1 MTFIPTIVLSTLI
14 LVAPLGV
21 AGQNIGI
28 GLAVV
33 LFAVF
38 SKNHRGRSLKK
49 VLRLPFYGQFTALS
63 LLLVVPILS
72 ATITQGN
79 TKEASG
85 FLLGYLLVLAVF
97 YMALGLAKA
106 QFKETFLLKL
116 ASLVLA
122 VIGLISLSQFL
133 IGWKL
138 DGIEITHQIKR
149 AQGFYSHPLTLAYA
163 SLIIVP
169 TVVARLAV
177 YPKDTK
183 SILMALSTLCIVI
196 TSQSITVI
204 VLTGVISLGIAFKL
218 LKPKQFGILCAIG
231 SILAVLA
238 VSIPNPVSEKFQKVL
253 SGERSDHETPYPD
266 DRIAFWHA
274 HWEMFKDAPI
284 LGHGSGIT
292 KDMRRPY
299 YEKIGL
305 GSIKRMYEAHN
316 MYLQTAVEGG
326 FLAVIGLVSF
336 LAWWWLVAR
345 SARSLSPW
353 IRTAAMYTPLTFG
366 AGGLTQN
373 ALQDSEVR
381 YVLLCMCA
389 FQFALVVRS
398 QNEHGSER
406 FNSDTGTV

>member
-1 MTFIPTIVLSTLI
+1 MTLIPTILVSTLI

-33 LFAVF
+33 LFAVL
-38 SKNHRGRSLKK
+38 SKNDQGRSLKEG
-49 VLRLPFYGQFTALS
+49 LSLPFSRQFTALS
-63 LLLVVPILS
+63 LLLVIPILS
-72 ATITQGN
+72 ATIIRGD
-79 TKEASG
+79 TKESSG
-85 FLLGYLLVLAVF
+85 FLLGYLLVLAIF
-97 YMALGLAKA
+97 YMALSLAQA
-106 QFKETFLLKL
+106 QIKERFLLKL
-116 ASLVLA
+116 PSVVLA
-122 VIGLISLSQFL
+122 VVGLISLSQFL

-163 SLIIVP
+163 ALIIVP
-169 TVVARLAV
+169 TVVARLAAF
-177 YPKDTK
+177 PKDPK
-183 SILMALSTLCIVI
+183 SIVMALSTLLIVV

-204 VLTGVISLGIAFKL
+204 VLTAIISIVIAFKL
-218 LKPKQFGILCAIG
+218 LKLRHFAVLCAVG
-231 SILAVLA
+231 SMVGVLA
-238 VSIPNPVSEKFQKVL
+238 ISVPNPVSEKFQRVL

-274 HWEMFKDAPI
+274 HWEMFKDAPL

-292 KDMRRPY
+292 RAMRKPY

-305 GSIKRMYEAHN
+305 GSIERMYEAHN

-326 FLAVIGLVSF
+326 ILAVIGLFSF
-336 LAWWWLVAR
+336 LAWWWLAAR
-345 SARSLSPW
+345 SARFLPAW
-353 IRTAAMYTPLTFG
+353 IRIGAMYTPLAFA

-381 YVLLCMCA
+381 YVLFCMCA
-389 FQFALVVRS
+389 LQMASIIRS
-398 QNEHGSER
+398 ENDRKAHPAPL
-406 FNSDTGTV
+406 

>member
-1 MTFIPTIVLSTLI
+1 MTLIPTILVSTLI

-28 GLAVV
+28 GLAAV

-38 SKNHRGRSLKK
+38 SRNDQGRSLKK
-49 VLRLPFYGQFTALS
+49 GLSLPYSGQFTALS
-63 LLLVVPILS
+63 LLLIVPILS
-72 ATITQGN
+72 ATVIRGN
-79 TKEASG
+79 AREASG
-85 FLLGYLLVLAVF
+85 FLLGYLLVLSVF
-97 YMALGLAKA
+97 YMALSLAKA
-106 QFKETFLLKL
+106 PTNERFLLKL
-116 ASLVLA
+116 ASVILA

-138 DGIEITHQIKR
+138 DGIEIMHQIKR

-163 SLIIVP
+163 ALIIVP
-169 TVVARLAV
+169 TVMARLAAF
-177 YPKDTK
+177 PKDPK
-183 SILMALSTLCIVI
+183 SIIMSLSTLVIVV

-204 VLTGVISLGIAFKL
+204 VLTAIISIVIAFKL
-218 LKPKQFGILCAIG
+218 LKPKHFAVLCAVGSIVGILAI
-231 SILAVLA
+231 SV
-238 VSIPNPVSEKFQKVL
+238 PNPISEKFQKVL

-274 HWEMFKDAPI
+274 HWEMFEDAPL

-292 KDMRRPY
+292 RDMRRPY

-305 GSIKRMYEAHN
+305 GSIERMYEAHN

-326 FLAVIGLVSF
+326 FLAVMGLFSF
-336 LAWWWLVAR
+336 LAWWWLTAR
-345 SARSLSPW
+345 SARFLPSW
-353 IRTAAMYTPLTFG
+353 MRIAAMHTPLAFA

-381 YVLLCMCA
+381 YVLFCICA
-389 FQFALVVRS
+389 LQMASIIRS
-398 QNEHGSER
+398 ENRQKVHPAPL
-406 FNSDTGTV
+406 